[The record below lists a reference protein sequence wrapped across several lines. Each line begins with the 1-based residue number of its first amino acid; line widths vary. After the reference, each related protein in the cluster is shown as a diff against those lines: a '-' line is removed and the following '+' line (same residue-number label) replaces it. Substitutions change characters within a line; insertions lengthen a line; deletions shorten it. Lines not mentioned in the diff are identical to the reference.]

1 MVAKRPIKHS
11 LERVRRALAS
21 VEPPP
26 REKLAGNNN
35 AAAVLVPIFERD
47 GDLHIVYI
55 RRSDDVASHRGQVA
69 FPGGRMD
76 PEDQTILATALREAH
91 EEVGI
96 EPATVEVLGALP
108 TATTYTS
115 GIIVSPFAG
124 VIPFS
129 TPLRPQE
136 SEVAE
141 IFAVPLSALSDSR
154 YRGEH
159 RWARDRGSVAKYPAI
174 LYAGQTIWG
183 LTYRITLDLLEI
195 LNGEH

>member
-1 MVAKRPIKHS
+1 MVARRPIKHS
-11 LERVRRALAS
+11 LERVRRALAT

-26 REKLAGNNN
+26 RERLAGNNN

-47 GDLHIVYI
+47 DDLHIVYI

-76 PEDQTILATALREAH
+76 PGDETILATALREAH

-96 EPATVEVLGALP
+96 VPATVEVLGALP

-129 TPLRPQE
+129 
-136 SEVAE
+136 
-141 IFAVPLSALSDSR
+141 
-154 YRGEH
+154 
-159 RWARDRGSVAKYPAI
+159 
-174 LYAGQTIWG
+174 
-183 LTYRITLDLLEI
+183 
-195 LNGEH
+195 